1 MTGAGVGRIAAAGV
15 YRNLS
20 ITDYHGPCTVGVS
33 VSKSS
38 LPIAPEPPAKA
49 WARSYLNP
57 ARVERDSDAMSFGRA
72 AHALVLGEP
81 EFNAHWIVSP
91 YDDFRKKEA
100 QAWRDGQTKAV
111 VKAADMD
118 TIADMANALRI
129 TPQTA
134 NTFIGDG
141 APEASIIWQCEDT
154 GLWLKARP
162 DWLPD
167 DPQMYFAREYKTC
180 VTIEPRRLSNDVF
193 RYGYDVQ
200 AAMIYDGLRA
210 VLGVKPLGIA
220 HIVQEKEPPYLCD
233 LRMFSNEQIE
243 AGRTRYR
250 AGLRLFAKC
259 LARMKAGDPPH
270 IAWPG
275 YTQEPTYFETPQ
287 WIVTQVVE
295 MDEND
300 EPASDRAN
308 SFGETL
314 AAG

>member
-1 MTGAGVGRIAAAGV
+1 MTKISAPGV
-15 YRNLS
+15 YRDLS
-20 ITDYHGPCTVGVS
+20 IDAYHSDCCVGVS

-57 ARVERDSDAMSFGRA
+57 ARIERDSDALSFGRA

-81 EFNAHWIVSP
+81 EFAAHWIVSP
-91 YDDFRKKEA
+91 FDDFRKKEA
-100 QAWRDGQTKAV
+100 QAWRDEQKKAI
-111 VKAADMD
+111 VKASDMN
-118 TIADMANALRI
+118 TIAAMANALRI

-134 NTFIGDG
+134 HAFDGVG
-141 APEASIIWQCEDT
+141 APEASIIWQCEET

-200 AAMIYDGLRA
+200 AALIYDGLHA
-210 VLGVKPLGIA
+210 VTGKRPLGVA

-233 LRMFSNEQIE
+233 LRMFTTEQIE

-250 AGLRLFAKC
+250 AGLRLFARC
-259 LARMKAGDPPH
+259 LARMKAGDPAH

-275 YTQEPTYFETPQ
+275 YTTEPQFFETPS
-287 WIVTQVVE
+287 WVINQVVE
-295 MDEND
+295 MDETD
-300 EPASDRAN
+300 EPASYRAN
-308 SFGETL
+308 EFGQNL